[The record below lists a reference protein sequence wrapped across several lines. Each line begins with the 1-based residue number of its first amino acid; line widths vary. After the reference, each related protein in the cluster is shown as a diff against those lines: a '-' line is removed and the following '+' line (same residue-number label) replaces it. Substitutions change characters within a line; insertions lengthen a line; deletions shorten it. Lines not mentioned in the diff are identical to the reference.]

1 MVKRRFSIGVLAL
14 MFCFISINE
23 AFTQIK
29 FEKGIK
35 LTTISNFIG
44 VLVTDINN
52 DGLDDILGATSYYWG
67 QSEEDAKIYI
77 YLQNSTNSYNRD
89 IEIDY
94 PKQYAGLYSF
104 SAADIN
110 NDGLKDIVISYSDSI
125 GIFYQEGDNKFGE
138 CVSYFSGSSTD
149 EVICKDV
156 NGDSLIDIIAKNL
169 NSPSLLY
176 IFQQESSGFS
186 LKKYNNKASVQFGYL
201 EMEDF
206 NNDSNL
212 DALYS
217 YSWMIDGYNTFI
229 SFYDSTAGF
238 SKNDIKLRFTD
249 EIGSG
254 RLTDLKAYDYD
265 NDGDYDII
273 GLGLEYLTIW
283 KNNNLDFSD
292 TMHIRTNEYA
302 TRLGIEDF
310 NCDGK
315 NDIMVMAG
323 FSVSVH
329 GRDSEINNYKTFGVN
344 EQYSSPTP
352 WANQFSTGDLNNDGL
367 KDIAISYLDGIVIM
381 KNKSLPTEFTDI
393 DTIISR
399 RKTVTDDGIF
409 EYSFGEYNLKDS
421 TLNGY
426 VYQVDSFMVS
436 IDYEESY
443 TDIDTIF
450 NRKGLFCRGEYSDIV
465 YTDTLREYN
474 YFSETDTTNFFSR
487 LVTVP
492 KKSKSDKNLIT
503 DVRLVSG
510 NGGEELWVYFTE
522 NPEGWSFQYKIYDIN
537 GNFIMKGYED
547 MIFSFNDYFTI
558 DMKEIPRGMYILQI
572 KARIEGG
579 DYTINRKFLKN

>member
-1 MVKRRFSIGVLAL
+1 MVKRRFLIGAFTLIC
-14 MFCFISINE
+14 CFVSINE

-35 LTTISNFIG
+35 LSTTSNFIG

-52 DGLDDILGATSYYWG
+52 DGLDDIIGATSYYWG

-77 YLQNSTNSYNRD
+77 YLQDNLNGFNRD

-104 SAADIN
+104 SAADLN

-125 GIFYQEGDNKFGE
+125 GIFYQQVDSKFSE
-138 CVSYFSGSSTD
+138 CVSFFSGSSTD
-149 EVICKDV
+149 EVICKDL
-156 NGDSLIDIIAKNL
+156 NGDSHIDIIAKNL
-169 NSPSLLY
+169 NSPSSLY

-186 LKKYNNKASVQFGYL
+186 LKTYNNKTSVQFENL
-201 EMEDF
+201 EMEDI
-206 NNDSNL
+206 NNDGNL

-217 YSWMIDGYNTFI
+217 YSWPIDGYNTFI
-229 SFYDSTAGF
+229 SFYDSIEGF
-238 SKNDIKLRFTD
+238 SKNDIKLKFTD

-254 RLTDLKAYDYD
+254 RLTDLKASDYD

-273 GLGLEYLTIW
+273 GLGMEYLTIW

-302 TRLGIEDF
+302 ARLDVEDF

-323 FSVSVH
+323 FAVSIHGQGTGIKNYNTFSVN
-329 GRDSEINNYKTFGVN
+329 D
-344 EQYSSPTP
+344 QYSSPTP

-381 KNKSLPTEFTDI
+381 ENKSVPSIFTKI
-393 DTIISR
+393 DTIINVN
-399 RKTVTDDGIF
+399 KTIVDKGIF
-409 EYSFGEYNLKDS
+409 EYTFGNYELRDS
-421 TLNGY
+421 TINGY
-426 VYQVDSFMVS
+426 VYQVDSFKVS

-474 YFSETDTTNFFSR
+474 YFSENDTTNFFSN
-487 LVTVP
+487 LLTVP
-492 KKSKSDKNLIT
+492 KKSKGEKNLIT
-503 DVRLVSG
+503 DVRLASG
-510 NGGEELWVYFTE
+510 YEGKELWVYFKE
-522 NPEGWSFQYKIYDIN
+522 KPEGWSFQYQIFDLN
-537 GNFIMKGYED
+537 GNIMMKGYED
-547 MIFSFNDYFTI
+547 MMFNSNDYFTI
-558 DMKEIPRGMYILQI
+558 EISEIPRGLYILQI

-579 DYTINRKFLKN
+579 KYTINRKFIKT